1 MKHLARRLLCV
12 ASNLFSRSTKLKVLI
27 SGILPRSSKD
37 TRKRG
42 KVNKINSL
50 LRLECVSFTRRLYA
64 EPDSDWVTNEKVLDM
79 RFYYKDKLHSTEEGY
94 KKLGKTI
101 NTALLN
107 TVAKN
112 FKQHSFPLSERFN
125 STFKVSPTKMSPN
138 KLLVAA

>member
-37 TRKRG
+37 TRKRE
-42 KVNKINSL
+42 KLNKINSL
-50 LRLECVSFTRRLYA
+50 LRLECVNFTRRLY
-64 EPDSDWVTNEKVLDM
+64 EELDSDWVANAKILDM
-79 RFYYKDKLHSTEEGY
+79 RFYYGDKLHSTEEGY

-101 NTALLN
+101 NTLLN

-112 FKQHSFPLSERFN
+112 FKQYSFPLPEHPN
-125 STFKVSPTKMSPN
+125 STLKFHLPKGHQINS
-138 KLLVAA
+138 

>member
-37 TRKRG
+37 TRKRE
-42 KVNKINSL
+42 KLNKKNSL
-50 LRLECVSFTRRLYA
+50 LRLECVNFTRRLYA
-64 EPDSDWVTNEKVLDM
+64 ELDSDWITNEKILDM
-79 RFYYKDKLHSTEEGY
+79 RFYYEDKVHSTEEDY

-107 TVAKN
+107 TAAKN
-112 FKQHSFPLSERFN
+112 FKQYSFPLPERSN
-125 STFKVSPTKMSPN
+125 STFKVSPAKTSPN